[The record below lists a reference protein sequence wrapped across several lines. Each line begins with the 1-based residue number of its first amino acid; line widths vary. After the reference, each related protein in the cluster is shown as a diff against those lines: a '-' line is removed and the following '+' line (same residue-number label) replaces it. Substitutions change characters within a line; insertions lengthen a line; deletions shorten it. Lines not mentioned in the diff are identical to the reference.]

1 MGWRNSYI
9 EVTTEIDLNNY
20 DDEIMEYVEPDN
32 ISDALDMLE
41 GWGYSDG
48 DIIEHMLE
56 EPDAF
61 LEKVSNV
68 LTVETALELV
78 KNVYE
83 YGHSIQVR
91 NLTAKE
97 NQINELK
104 QRVDDLLALNHTVI
118 KEAGDA
124 EQVDRILRERLYG
137 DNKEETTNES

>member
-1 MGWRNSYI
+1 MGWRSSEI
-9 EVTTEIDLNNY
+9 EVTSVINLDDY

-32 ISDALDMLE
+32 IIDAMEMMDR
-41 GWGYSDG
+41 WGYSDG

-61 LEKVSNV
+61 LAKVSNV

-78 KNVYE
+78 KDVYE
-83 YGHSIQVR
+83 YGHGIQVR

-97 NQINELK
+97 NQIKELK

-118 KEAGDA
+118 T
-124 EQVDRILRERLYG
+124 EQ
-137 DNKEETTNES
+137 KEETTHDTQDV

>member
-9 EVTTEIDLNNY
+9 EITTEIDLTNY

-32 ISDALDMLE
+32 ISDALDMME

-48 DIIEHMLE
+48 DILEHMLE
-56 EPDAF
+56 EPSTF

-68 LTVETALELV
+68 LTVETALALV
-78 KNVYE
+78 KDVYE
-83 YGHSIQVR
+83 YGHGIQVR

-97 NQINELK
+97 NQIKELK

-118 KEAGDA
+118 TEQKED
-124 EQVDRILRERLYG
+124 
-137 DNKEETTNES
+137 TTHES